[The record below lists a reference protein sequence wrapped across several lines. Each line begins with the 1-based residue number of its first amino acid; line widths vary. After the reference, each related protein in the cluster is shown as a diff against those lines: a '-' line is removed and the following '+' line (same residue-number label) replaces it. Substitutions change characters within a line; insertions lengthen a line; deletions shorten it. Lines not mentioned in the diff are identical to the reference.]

1 MVTRAAM
8 TVAIRIETAISKA
21 VLRAPRLTRRV
32 CSEAQRAVSAIAV
45 DAACIVDIPHVIA
58 KIQVAGTRLTIA
70 IADIH
75 IIFATTTC
83 VVNLF

>member
-1 MVTRAAM
+1 M
-8 TVAIRIETAISKA
+8 TVAKRIEIEVRKA

-32 CSEAQRAVSAIAV
+32 CSEAQRAVPAPTV
-45 DAACIVDIPHVIA
+45 DAACSARMPHVKA
-58 KIQVAGTRLTIA
+58 ESQVACTRLTIA